1 MALTSEERKRFGVG
15 KGPVSSTE
23 MARAQR
29 AIKNKKE
36 TEAGGGTYV
45 TGQDIFNAFTKGK
58 KSAADSLG
66 AGAGAGAGGS
76 GPNALDRFTR
86 QLQAMLTGGSY
97 GKPYDDLQTNLANL
111 NQQASGTI
119 NSSMDALKTALQG
132 QANPY
137 ANFQAQ
143 STQVSPEL
151 SQLLASQGVPTTPLE
166 QMAAATQAQNTGQA
180 TAFQNLVG
188 SLGTIYGANQAGQ
201 ISDVDAQRA
210 NLQNMLAQQAQGMG
224 AQLAEKKQGRQSE
237 LLTMLLSS
245 LAKGGRPNA
254 GRLF

>member
-1 MALTSEERKRFGVG
+1 MATNQTGTMTKKTS
-15 KGPVSSTE
+15 KGPRQYGSLRAAEYGSPQLALYENLPFAATPSFKEDEDFSYKDSSAPAAGTG
-23 MARAQR
+23 A
-29 AIKNKKE
+29 KK
-36 TEAGGGTYV
+36 AGP
-45 TGQDIFNAFTKGK
+45 
-58 KSAADSLG
+58 S
-66 AGAGAGAGGS
+66 
-76 GPNALDRFTR
+76 ALDRFTR

-97 GKPYDDLQTNLANL
+97 GKPYDNLQESLANL
-111 NQQASGTI
+111 NQKASGTI
-119 NSSMDALKTALQG
+119 NSSMDALKAALQG

-137 ANFQAQ
+137 ANFKAQ
-143 STQVSPEL
+143 STQVTPEL
-151 SQLLASQGVPTTPLE
+151 SQLLASQGVPTTPLQ

-210 NLQNMLAQQAQGMG
+210 NLQNMLTQQTQGMG

>member
-1 MALTSEERKRFGVG
+1 MATNQTGTTTKKTS
-15 KGPVSSTE
+15 KGPRQYGSLRAAEYGSSK
-23 MARAQR
+23 
-29 AIKNKKE
+29 I
-36 TEAGGGTYV
+36 GTYERNV
-45 TGQDIFNAFTKGK
+45 PFAATPSFEEDEDFSYKDSSAPASGTGAK
-58 KSAADSLG
+58 K
-66 AGAGAGAGGS
+66 AGPS
-76 GPNALDRFTR
+76 ALDRFTR

-97 GKPYDDLQTNLANL
+97 GKPYDNLQESLANL
-111 NQQASGTI
+111 NQKASGTI
-119 NSSMDALKTALQG
+119 NSSMDALKAALQG

-137 ANFQAQ
+137 ANFKAQ
-143 STQVSPEL
+143 STQVTPEL
-151 SQLLASQGVPTTPLE
+151 SQLLASQGVPTTPLQ

-210 NLQNMLAQQAQGMG
+210 NLQNMLTQQTQGMG